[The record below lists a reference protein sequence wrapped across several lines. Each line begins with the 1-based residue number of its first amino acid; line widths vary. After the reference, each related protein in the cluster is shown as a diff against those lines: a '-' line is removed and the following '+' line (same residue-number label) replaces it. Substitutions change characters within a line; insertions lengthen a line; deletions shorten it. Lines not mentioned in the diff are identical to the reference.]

1 MRIAFVAALASI
13 VQATRLQNLPEPYT
27 LSEVDI
33 ETEAELQADVDAKL
47 EAFVENLCESF
58 IANNAEAINQAA
70 TEAGKKPM
78 DVMTLKN
85 EVVKHLKNFAADS
98 ELSMSG
104 IMQAVTDVAATITKV
119 GAAWAAPSP
128 VTIALAAKQLWDDYQ
143 HAKGAFQTWKKNRD
157 KRLGRK

>member
-13 VQATRLQNLPEPYT
+13 VQATRLQNLPEPYA

-58 IANNAEAINQAA
+58 IANNAEAISAAA
-70 TEAGKKPM
+70 TEGKKPM
-78 DVMTLKN
+78 DVETLKN

-104 IMQAVTDVAATITKV
+104 IMKAVTDVAATVTKV
-119 GAAWAAPSP
+119 GAAFAAPNP

-157 KRLGRK
+157 KRLGKK

>member
-13 VQATRLQNLPEPYT
+13 VQATRLQNLPEPYA

-58 IANNAEAINQAA
+58 IANNAEAISAAA
-70 TEAGKKPM
+70 TEGKKPM
-78 DVMTLKN
+78 DVETLKN

-104 IMQAVTDVAATITKV
+104 IMKAVTDVAATITKV

>member
-13 VQATRLQNLPEPYT
+13 VQATRLQNLPEPYA

-58 IANNAEAINQAA
+58 IANNAEAISAAA
-70 TEAGKKPM
+70 TEGKKPM
-78 DVMTLKN
+78 DVETLKN
-85 EVVKHLKNFAADS
+85 EVIKHLKNFAADS

-104 IMQAVTDVAATITKV
+104 IMKAVTDVAATITKV

>member
-13 VQATRLQNLPEPYT
+13 VQATRLQNLPEPYA

-58 IANNAEAINQAA
+58 IANNAEAISAAA
-70 TEAGKKPM
+70 TEGKKPM
-78 DVMTLKN
+78 DVETLKN

-104 IMQAVTDVAATITKV
+104 IMKAVTDVAATITKV
-119 GAAWAAPSP
+119 SAAWAAPNP